1 MFNAQCSIFNE
12 QCSLN
17 IEITKPTPMNVLVFK
32 TNLHS
37 PEKVTDVSPILT
49 HLKDIKRWNVD
60 VQDCD
65 HVLRIESETVSA
77 HRIEQLLSAAG
88 YYCEELAD

>member
-1 MFNAQCSIFNE
+1 
-12 QCSLN
+12 
-17 IEITKPTPMNVLVFK
+17 MNVLVFK

-37 PEKVTDVSPILT
+37 HEIVSDVSPILT

-65 HVLRIESETVSA
+65 HVLRIESETLSA
-77 HRIEQLLSAAG
+77 ERIEQLLSSAG
-88 YYCEELAD
+88 YFCEELTD